1 MIRVQNDK
9 PNLSLPESLEN
20 KNTKLAVYEI
30 AEQLHSG
37 NNIFKNSGLTEDGL
51 EMKIPKTGKTNPEI
65 LNWISKHAE
74 ALLKPKK
81 GFQKVIFQEM
91 STFQRQTDPLSFCGR
106 NSDRTDCFKR
116 Y

>member
-1 MIRVQNDK
+1 MIRVQNNK

-37 NNIFKNSGLTEDGL
+37 NNIFKNSGLTEDGM
-51 EMKIPKTGKTNPEI
+51 EMKLPKTGKTNPEI

-81 GFQKVIFQEM
+81 DFQKVIFQEIPYFPK
-91 STFQRQTDPLSFCGR
+91 TNKPFIFLWKEFRP
-106 NSDRTDCFKR
+106 DRLL
-116 Y
+116 